1 MLQHIGLDI
10 SDKSEIDNFYKEL
23 LGFQIVREFQINRQL
38 SQKIFGL
45 EKDASAF
52 LMQKDYLKLELF
64 VNGDSKQPHFGH
76 ICLKVPQREYTC
88 HASQQKGY
96 HVIRKQR
103 QHSDLIFLQD
113 GYGNLFELKEKL

>member
-52 LMQKDYLKLELF
+52 LMQRLPE
-64 VNGDSKQPHFGH
+64 VGI
-76 ICLKVPQREYTC
+76 ICKR
-88 HASQQKGY
+88 
-96 HVIRKQR
+96 
-103 QHSDLIFLQD
+103 
-113 GYGNLFELKEKL
+113 